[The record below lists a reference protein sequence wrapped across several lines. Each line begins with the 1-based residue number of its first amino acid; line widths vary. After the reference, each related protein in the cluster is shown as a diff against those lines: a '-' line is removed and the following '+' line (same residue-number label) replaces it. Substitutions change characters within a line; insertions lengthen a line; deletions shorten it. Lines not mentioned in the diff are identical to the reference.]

1 MNPNGGE
8 TKPQFEAPRPPAAE
22 NKPDSIA
29 ETGVA
34 AAPETQTKL
43 QSVQLSSQVASDL
56 ALPSQAITSDDS
68 AQAKTTDTPQTKAA
82 DADRI
87 EKEWIDKAKS
97 VIARTLDDP
106 FTQKNEMSKVKAAYI
121 KKRFNKTLKTREK

>member
-22 NKPDSIA
+22 NTPDSIA

-34 AAPETQTKL
+34 AAPEAQTKL

-56 ALPSQAITSDDS
+56 ALPSQAITSDDGVQTKT
-68 AQAKTTDTPQTKAA
+68 ADNPQAKAA
-82 DADRI
+82 DSDRI
-87 EKEWIDKAKS
+87 EKEWVDKAKS

-106 FTQKNEMSKVKAAYI
+106 FTQKNEMSKVKAEYI
-121 KKRFNKTLKTREK
+121 KKRFNKTLKIREK